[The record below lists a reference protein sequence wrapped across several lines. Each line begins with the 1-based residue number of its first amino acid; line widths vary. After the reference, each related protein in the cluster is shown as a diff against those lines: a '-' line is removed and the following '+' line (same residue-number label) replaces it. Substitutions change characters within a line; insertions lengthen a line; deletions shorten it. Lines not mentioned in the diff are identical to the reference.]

1 MTRFKKENKDIAEVM
16 ALFNKAIFDYHLIE
30 DGDKILIGLSGGKDS
45 LALLELMAKRSRI
58 IKPSFTIE
66 AAHVGIANI
75 GYRTDTGYLKSVC
88 ESYGVGFT
96 YAETSYEMGTDPRK
110 SPCFLCSWNR
120 RKQLFTIAQE
130 HGCNKIALGH
140 HMDDIIETLYMNMM
154 FQGAFST
161 MPPIL
166 RMRKFPLAV
175 IRPLCLIP
183 ERLLADMA
191 SLREFKP
198 QDKSCPYEHSSHRAA
213 IKGLL
218 HEMERLNPEM
228 RHNIWSS
235 MTNVQAEMLPPKV
248 K

>member
-88 ESYGVGFT
+88 ESYGVEFT

-191 SLREFKP
+191 SLRGFKP

-218 HEMERLNPEM
+218 REMERLNPEM
-228 RHNIWSS
+228 RHNIWGS

>member
-96 YAETSYEMGTDPRK
+96 YAETSYEMGTDSRK

-191 SLREFKP
+191 ALRVFKP

-218 HEMERLNPEM
+218 REMERLNPEM
-228 RHNIWSS
+228 RHNIWGS
-235 MTNVQAEMLPPKV
+235 MTNVQTEMLPPKV

>member
-1 MTRFKKENKDIAEVM
+1 MVK
-16 ALFNKAIFDYHLIE
+16 
-30 DGDKILIGLSGGKDS
+30 DGDHILIGLSGGKDS
-45 LALLELMAKRSRI
+45 LALVDFLGRRSKIFSPRFEVVVAHI
-58 IKPSFTIE
+58 VMRNIPYHSDLDYLRGCAEEHGLPFIVRETEFAPS
-66 AAHVGIANI
+66 
-75 GYRTDTGYLKSVC
+75 TDR
-88 ESYGVGFT
+88 
-96 YAETSYEMGTDPRK
+96 RK

-191 SLREFKP
+191 ALRGFKP

-218 HEMERLNPEM
+218 REMERLNPEM
-228 RHNIWSS
+228 RHNIWGS

>member
-75 GYRTDTGYLKSVC
+75 GYRTDTGYLESVC

-96 YAETSYEMGTDPRK
+96 YAETSYEMGTDSRK

-191 SLREFKP
+191 ALRDFKP

-218 HEMERLNPEM
+218 REMERLNPEM
-228 RHNIWSS
+228 RHNIWGS